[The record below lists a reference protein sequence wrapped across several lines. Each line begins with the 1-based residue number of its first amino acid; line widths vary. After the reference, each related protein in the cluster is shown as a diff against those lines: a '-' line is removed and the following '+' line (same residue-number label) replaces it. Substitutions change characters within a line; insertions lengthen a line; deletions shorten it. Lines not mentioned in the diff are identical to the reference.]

1 MITSPPTVLRI
12 GPCSLTDARALLARH
27 YAPGMPA
34 RVCLMLGAW
43 LDAGTADWPQEA
55 HPTLVGVLTV
65 SHPTLNDRWRALAW
79 PGVFDM
85 RDKRERAHKLN
96 AEVRRISRVV
106 VLPRFRGM
114 GIATA
119 LVRAY
124 LRRPLTKR
132 TEVIAA
138 MGEWCRCFEQA
149 GMRAVECSPIE
160 RDVKLAA
167 ALKQLRIA
175 PELLADEH
183 VVQVLVRDE
192 SFVKAIRAWAN
203 AAGATRKVLRRPE
216 AIEAL
221 APIAAR
227 AVVGIREP
235 ARVWVSGGGECG
247 MKGEGGAMS
256 VAWAETETPSGRM
269 RGHLPLWERGRTKGK
284 TASASSGLSRSGVKR
299 ASLMAER
306 EVTR

>member
-1 MITSPPTVLRI
+1 MITASPIVLRI
-12 GPCSLTDARALLARH
+12 GVCSLSDARPLLARH
-27 YAPGMPA
+27 YASGMPA
-34 RVCLMLGAW
+34 RVCLTLGAW
-43 LDAGTADWPQEA
+43 LDEEKPHGTYEPFGTHESLGKS
-55 HPTLVGVLTV
+55 TLVGVLTV

-79 PGVFDM
+79 PGAFDT
-85 RDKRERAHKLN
+85 RDKRERATLLN
-96 AEVRRISRVV
+96 AQVRRISRVV

-124 LRRPLTKR
+124 LRRPITKR
-132 TEVIAA
+132 TEVVAA

-149 GMRAVECSPIE
+149 GMRPVECAPIE

-227 AVVGIREP
+227 AVVSIREP
-235 ARVWVSGGGECG
+235 ARVWVSERDVGWRMSDGGCEE
-247 MKGEGGAMS
+247 KRERRSA
-256 VAWAETETPSGRM
+256 GR
-269 RGHLPLWERGRTKGK
+269 R
-284 TASASSGLSRSGVKR
+284 
-299 ASLMAER
+299 
-306 EVTR
+306 VTR

>member
-12 GPCSLTDARALLARH
+12 GPCSLTDARPLLARH
-27 YAPGMPA
+27 YAAGMPA

-43 LDAGTADWPQEA
+43 LDAETADGPQEA
-55 HPTLVGVLTV
+55 HSTLVGVLTV

-85 RDKRERAHKLN
+85 PSKRDRAHKLN

-132 TEVIAA
+132 TEVVAA
-138 MGEWCRCFEQA
+138 MGAWCRCFEQA
-149 GMRAVECSPIE
+149 GMRAVACAPVE

-167 ALKQLRIA
+167 ALKRLRIA

-183 VVQVLVRDE
+183 VVRVLERDA
-192 SFVKAIRAWAN
+192 SFVRVIRAWAN
-203 AAGATRKVLRRPE
+203 AAGATRKMLRCADAVE
-216 AIEAL
+216 ML

-227 AVVGIREP
+227 AVVSIREP
-235 ARVWVSGGGECG
+235 ARVWVVE
-247 MKGEGGAMS
+247 MAKG
-256 VAWAETETPSGRM
+256 P
-269 RGHLPLWERGRTKGK
+269 KFQ
-284 TASASSGLSRSGVKR
+284 R
-299 ASLMAER
+299 AKFA
-306 EVTR
+306 

>member
-1 MITSPPTVLRI
+1 LA
-12 GPCSLTDARALLARH
+12 DARLLLSRH
-27 YAPGMPA
+27 YASGLPA
-34 RVCLMLGAW
+34 RVCLTLGAW
-43 LDAGTADWPQEA
+43 LDAEKADGSHEPQ
-55 HPTLVGVLTV
+55 PTLVGVLTV

-79 PGVFDM
+79 PGVFET
-85 RDKRERAHKLN
+85 RDKRERAKLLN
-96 AEVRRISRVV
+96 AQVRRISRVV

-124 LRRPLTKR
+124 LRRPLTAR
-132 TEVIAA
+132 TEVVAA

-149 GMRAVECSPIE
+149 GMRAIECPPIE
-160 RDVKLAA
+160 RDVRLAS

-183 VVQVLVRDE
+183 VVQVLLRDE

-227 AVVGIREP
+227 AVVSIREP
-235 ARVWVSGGGECG
+235 ARVWV
-247 MKGEGGAMS
+247 
-256 VAWAETETPSGRM
+256 AEIADAEMAKEPKFQRA
-269 RGHLPLWERGRTKGK
+269 K
-284 TASASSGLSRSGVKR
+284 SA
-299 ASLMAER
+299 
-306 EVTR
+306 

>member
-1 MITSPPTVLRI
+1 MITSAPTVLRI

-106 VLPRFRGM
+106 VPPRFRGM

-235 ARVWVSGGGECG
+235 ARVWVSERDVGWRMSDGGCEE
-247 MKGEGGAMS
+247 KRATRS
-256 VAWAETETPSGRM
+256 A
-269 RGHLPLWERGRTKGK
+269 ERG
-284 TASASSGLSRSGVKR
+284 SRHSKIARSTSTPTGCGIHAALPGV
-299 ASLMAER
+299 ALADSLHPR
-306 EVTR
+306 RLTTSPSD